1 METQLNNK
9 IDFEKICSSE
19 LLDYI
24 SFKSEYPKEA
34 EHAFIEFCRRFEKD
48 LLRKAEV
55 YCQKFGYNE
64 VIAFDVANC
73 TFARVWKYPTFD
85 LKKAKS
91 KNVDKGIL
99 LWLYPT
105 MYTQILKFEH
115 ATTCAEPTEE
125 EDLGIVTDLDGLVN
139 KITDSDDIDD
149 KKTLKKK
156 LQVLEGAF
164 MGLSEKH
171 KIIYLTYKAYERT
184 GKNIPR
190 AISKKL
196 QDTLDLV
203 PITIRIYKRDANLH
217 VENYIKQNNA
227 RK

>member
-1 METQLNNK
+1 METQLNDK

-34 EHAFIEFCRRFEKD
+34 EYAFIEFCRRFEKD

-55 YCQKFGYNE
+55 YCSKFGYNE

-91 KNVDKGIL
+91 KNVEKGIL

-105 MYTQILKFEH
+105 MYTQILKFQH
-115 ATTCAEPTEE
+115 AATCAEPTEE
-125 EDLGIVTDLDGLVN
+125 EDLGIISDLDGLVD
-139 KITDSDDIDD
+139 KMSDSDDMDN

-164 MGLSEKH
+164 MGLSGKH

-190 AISKKL
+190 TVSKKL
-196 QDTLDLV
+196 Q
-203 PITIRIYKRDANLH
+203 
-217 VENYIKQNNA
+217 
-227 RK
+227 